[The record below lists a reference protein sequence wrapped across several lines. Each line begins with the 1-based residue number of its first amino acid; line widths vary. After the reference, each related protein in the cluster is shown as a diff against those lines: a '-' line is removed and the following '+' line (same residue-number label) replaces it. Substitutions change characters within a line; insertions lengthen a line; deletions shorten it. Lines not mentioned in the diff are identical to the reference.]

1 MFLQALSLK
10 GKNLLSASALF
21 SAKSFHHL
29 ATTFE
34 NIKLIYNNIL
44 QLVQHFVVSEM
55 STIYQYAKSGKGAA
69 KALAPIYR
77 ISITAGPGV
86 QSPS

>member
-1 MFLQALSLK
+1 
-10 GKNLLSASALF
+10 
-21 SAKSFHHL
+21 
-29 ATTFE
+29 
-34 NIKLIYNNIL
+34 
-44 QLVQHFVVSEM
+44 M

-86 QSPS
+86 QSPSWFWKVTRSDERTINT